1 MTTSAEQLSADA
13 DRTGLSPSHTAAL
26 RFEAPYVIE
35 KLVKNRTADS
45 EADAHLLFREA
56 KRYIVL
62 AQSDRANA
70 WQMHSLRVDEAWH
83 QFVLFTAEYADFCER
98 HFGRFVH
105 HAPSNSPS
113 AAANSTLQRA
123 TFAEFRT
130 RYLELFG
137 EGLPSVWLD
146 AETVTEDRRLINE
159 QVGALTVRNAGE
171 MVELVRADGTI
182 LFRVSAL
189 ARPALLFASTTGAFH
204 VRELPGDLTV
214 DERVGLARSLVAAR
228 LLRVYG

>member
-1 MTTSAEQLSADA
+1 MIASTEQLSTEA
-13 DRTGLSPSHTAAL
+13 DRNGLGPSDMSAL

-62 AQSDRANA
+62 AQSDRRTA

-83 QFVLFTAEYADFCER
+83 QFVLFTVQYADFCTR

-113 AAANSTLQRA
+113 SGASSTVPRA

-130 RYLELFG
+130 RYRDLFG
-137 EGLPSVWLD
+137 GDLPAVWFD
-146 AETVTEDRRLINE
+146 AETLTDDRRLINE
-159 QVGALTVRNAGE
+159 RIGALTVGDAGD
-171 MVELVRADGTI
+171 MVELISADGVVV
-182 LFRVSAL
+182 LRVSAL
-189 ARPALLFASTTGAFH
+189 ARDALLFASTTGAFH
-204 VRELPGDLTV
+204 VRELPGDLTTA
-214 DERVGLARSLVAAR
+214 ERVGLVRALVALR
-228 LLRVYG
+228 LLRVGG